1 MHNSNFMKMLN
12 SIDKLFKKL
21 ASFGLF
27 ESFLFENKLKKFS
40 FWDILHDEKE
50 LFGRFNNLI
59 ELDDIG
65 VSDLLQD
72 VYLSGDSFNI
82 CDVID
87 FAFL

>member
-1 MHNSNFMKMLN
+1 MHDSYFMKMFN

-21 ASFGLF
+21 ASLGLL
-27 ESFLFENKLKKFS
+27 ESFLFENELKKFS

-50 LFGRFNNLI
+50 LFGRFNNLV

-65 VSDLLQD
+65 MSDLFED